1 MKASSLTAIA
11 LTLFMLLLVFAAA
24 FIFLF
29 QGQLALRD
37 NLVDAEATLES
48 LQQNEARLRIE
59 AAAAQETVTAS
70 ELLRATSAA
79 NEALLESQLVQ
90 SEQQADLLETQLEDT
105 TAELESALATTEF
118 YAASGPQITLIE
130 PQATA
135 QAVAGQPLE
144 LLIVASDPAGVRTV
158 TVSVGREL
166 LDTPVTPQPSV
177 VVQQEWVPERA
188 GTAILSISAVNGNGV
203 TSKTSISSILVSEPT
218 ATSTPTP
225 TTTPQPTP

>member
-1 MKASSLTAIA
+1 MKASTLTAVA

-37 NLVDAEATLES
+37 NVVEAEATLES

-70 ELLRATSAA
+70 EQLRATSAA

-90 SEQQADLLETQLEDT
+90 SEQERDLLQTQLDDT
-105 TAELESALATTEF
+105 TAELQSARATTEF
-118 YAASGPQITLIE
+118 YMESGPQITLIE
-130 PQATA
+130 PQATS
-135 QAVAGQPLE
+135 QAVAGQPVP
-144 LLIVASDPAGVRTV
+144 LLIVASDPAGVKTV

-177 VVQQEWVPERA
+177 IVAQEWVPERA
-188 GTAILSISAVNGNGV
+188 GTAILSISAVNDNGV
-203 TSKTSISSILVSEPT
+203 TSKTSITTILVSEPT
-218 ATSTPTP
+218 AVATPTA
-225 TTTPQPTP
+225 TPEPAP